1 MTEPIVVERIAT
13 GDLLPPLAIPV
24 TTSAIVAGALASSD
38 FEVVHHDRTAA
49 QQRGTPDIFL
59 NILTTNGYVQRFV
72 NGWTG
77 RGGAI
82 RSVEL
87 RLGVPSYPGDTLKL
101 TGTVRGKQQVG
112 AEQIVEVAVR
122 GANSLGEHVAA
133 IVRVA
138 LP

>member
-1 MTEPIVVERIAT
+1 MTEPIVFERIAT

-49 QQRGTPDIFL
+49 QLRGTPDVFL

-101 TGTVRGKQQVG
+101 TGTVRGIQQVG

-133 IVRVA
+133 LVRVA